1 MIRIVVRWTTTG
13 QPILTVMAPV
23 IPESSD
29 AGEALSHRAE
39 DAVHSHGASR
49 PSPAGDSVTAP
60 NTAKRMTVLQA
71 TFIGV
76 GSMVGAGI
84 FALLGAAGAVAGS
97 AVWLSFL
104 IAGSIAGLQGYS
116 FAKLGALYPS
126 GGGLLTYLSRGF
138 GEGHIAGI
146 GAWLFFTAGSIVVAM
161 IASSFGGYA
170 SSVVAGGDPSWAK
183 VLGVLLILVMTA
195 LNAVGST
202 AVARV
207 QSILVTLVLAILVVF
222 AAVTIVNFDPMLL
235 APSSYPGLREI
246 IASVAL
252 TFFAFLGFG
261 VITFTAKDLSNPA
274 RQLPLAIY
282 FALVI
287 ATTVYVAVSIGVFG
301 TLTADQVVDYGAT
314 AIAEAAKP
322 TLGQAGYILMVITA
336 LLSTTG
342 AVNAGLYPSIGMTRN
357 LASIG
362 QFPPVFGRS
371 VGRFP
376 VGLLVMAAFA
386 SVLVVWFDLTS
397 IASIGSAVALIVFS
411 TVTVGHLRLYR
422 KTGANIVVLVIALI
436 ATLGTLII
444 FCTTTLVNEPATAI
458 ALVVIVALAITV
470 DLLWKRIKKDRE
482 VSLDTNQHDV

>member
-1 MIRIVVRWTTTG
+1 
-13 QPILTVMAPV
+13 MA
-23 IPESSD
+23 D
-29 AGEALSHRAE
+29 
-39 DAVHSHGASR
+39 
-49 PSPAGDSVTAP
+49 PAAP
-60 NTAKRMTVLQA
+60 AKRMTVLQA

-104 IAGSIAGLQGYS
+104 IAGAIAGLQGYS
-116 FAKLGALYPS
+116 FAKLGAKYPT

-161 IASSFGGYA
+161 IAASFGGYA
-170 SSVVAGGDPSWAK
+170 SSVVARGDLGWAK
-183 VLGVLLILVMTA
+183 VLGVLLILVMTG
-195 LNAVGST
+195 LNAIGST

-207 QSILVTLVLAILVVF
+207 QSILVTVVLGILIVF
-222 AAVTIVNFDPMLL
+222 AAVTIANWNPELL
-235 APSSYPGLREI
+235 APSGYPGVQDI

-261 VITFTAKDLSNPA
+261 VITFTAKDLPNPS
-274 RQLPLAIY
+274 RQLPRAIY
-282 FALVI
+282 LALAI
-287 ATTVYVAVSIGVFG
+287 ATTVYVAVSLGVFG
-301 TLTADQVVDYGAT
+301 TLTAEQVVEYGTT

-322 TLGQAGYILMVITA
+322 TLGQAGYVLMVITA

-376 VGLLVMAAFA
+376 VGLLVMAVFA
-386 SVLVVWFDLTS
+386 SVLVVGFDLTA

-411 TVTVGHLRLYR
+411 TVTIGHFRLYR
-422 KTGANIVVLVIALI
+422 ETGASVIVLVIALI
-436 ATLGTLII
+436 ATLGTL
-444 FCTTTLVNEPATAI
+444 FVFSVTTLVNEPATAL
-458 ALVVIVALAITV
+458 ALVAIVALSVVI
-470 DLLWKRIKKDRE
+470 DLVWKRGRDARPPAATGKTPESTAPPKA
-482 VSLDTNQHDV
+482 

>member
-1 MIRIVVRWTTTG
+1 M
-13 QPILTVMAPV
+13 
-23 IPESSD
+23 
-29 AGEALSHRAE
+29 
-39 DAVHSHGASR
+39 
-49 PSPAGDSVTAP
+49 TAP
-60 NTAKRMTVLQA
+60 NGKQKRMTVLQA

-104 IAGSIAGLQGYS
+104 IAGAIAGLQGYS
-116 FAKLGALYPS
+116 FAKLGSKFPS

-138 GEGHIAGI
+138 GEGHVAGI

-170 SSVVAGGDPSWAK
+170 SSVVAHGDASWAK
-183 VLGVLLILVMTA
+183 ILGVVLIVVMTC
-195 LNAVGST
+195 LNAIGST

-207 QSILVTLVLAILVVF
+207 QSVLVTVVLGILIVF
-222 AAVTIVNFDPMLL
+222 AAVTIPSMDPALL
-235 APSSYPGLREI
+235 APSGYPGLQEI

-261 VITFTAKDLSNPA
+261 VITFTAKDLPNPQ
-274 RQLPLAIY
+274 RQLPKAIY
-282 FALVI
+282 LALGI
-287 ATTVYVAVSIGVFG
+287 ATAVYVAVALGVFG
-301 TLTADQVVDYGAT
+301 TLTADEVVGYGAT

-322 TLGQAGYILMVITA
+322 TLGQAGYVLIIITA

-342 AVNAGLYPSIGMTRN
+342 AVNAGLYPSIGMTRH

-362 QFPPVFGRS
+362 QFPSIFGLS
-371 VGRFP
+371 WGRFP

-386 SVLVVWFDLTS
+386 SALVAWFDLSS

-422 KTGANIVVLVIALI
+422 ETGAKPVILVIALI
-436 ATLGTLII
+436 ATLGTLLV
-444 FCTTTLVNEPATAI
+444 FCTTTLVDEPVTAI
-458 ALVVIVALAITV
+458 ALVVIIALAILA
-470 DLLWKRIKKDRE
+470 DLLWKRIRKGRE
-482 VSLDTNQHDV
+482 LSDQDAHRAT

>member
-1 MIRIVVRWTTTG
+1 
-13 QPILTVMAPV
+13 MAAPPV
-23 IPESSD
+23 P
-29 AGEALSHRAE
+29 
-39 DAVHSHGASR
+39 
-49 PSPAGDSVTAP
+49 
-60 NTAKRMTVLQA
+60 AKRMTVLQA

-104 IAGSIAGLQGYS
+104 IAGAIAGLQGYS
-116 FAKLGALYPS
+116 FAKLGAKYPT

-161 IASSFGGYA
+161 IAASFGGYA
-170 SSVVAGGDPSWAK
+170 SSVVANGDAGWAK
-183 VLGVLLILVMTA
+183 ALGVLLILVMTG
-195 LNAVGST
+195 LNAIGST

-207 QSILVTLVLAILVVF
+207 QSILVTIVLGILIVF
-222 AAVTIVNFDPMLL
+222 AAVTIANWNPELL
-235 APSSYPGLREI
+235 APSGYPGVQEI
-246 IASVAL
+246 NASVAL

-261 VITFTAKDLSNPA
+261 DITITAKDLPNPA
-274 RQLPLAIY
+274 RQLPKAIY
-282 FALVI
+282 LALAI
-287 ATTVYVAVSIGVFG
+287 ATTVYVAVSLGVFG
-301 TLTADQVVDYGAT
+301 TLTADQVVEYGTT

-322 TLGQAGYILMVITA
+322 TLGQAGYVLMVITA

-386 SVLVVWFDLTS
+386 SVLVVGFDLTA

-411 TVTVGHLRLYR
+411 TVTIGHFRLYR
-422 KTGANIVVLVIALI
+422 ETGASVIVLVIALI
-436 ATLGTLII
+436 ATLGTL
-444 FCTTTLVNEPATAI
+444 FVFSVTTLVNEPATAL
-458 ALVVIVALAITV
+458 ALVAIVALSVVI
-470 DLLWKRIKKDRE
+470 DLVWKRRRGARPEATTGETPEATAPPKA
-482 VSLDTNQHDV
+482 